1 MPKSHNKKRNVG
13 IIYELLL
20 RRVSEQLVSENTRDA
35 QVALNIISKRF
46 KKGTELYREFKLF
59 KALSKSNASNQTVA
73 SSILSESKRVAQE
86 TSLKK
91 LDKEKSDLI
100 REINYTFKD
109 PKFYKSYLPDYKA
122 LATIQTLLND
132 WRDTGNYNI
141 ARIAEYESK
150 VLSHILEDK
159 SERSLDDEK
168 NPDVDSLVV
177 KIMSEK
183 INKKYKGVFNRDQ
196 KKILNMYAISSNS
209 KDLKKI
215 DEMEKLLESI
225 KLRSITSLDKLVE
238 TTENKTIF
246 SKIDEVKDSINS
258 QPCKDLD
265 DQKISRFL
273 TMIDLCNEIREMA

>member
-13 IIYELLL
+13 IVYELLL
-20 RRVSEQLVSENTRDA
+20 RRVSEQLVSENTKEA

-46 KKGTELYREFKLF
+46 KRGTELYKEFKIF
-59 KALSKSNASNQTVA
+59 KALSKSSTNNENVA
-73 SSILSESKRVAQE
+73 NSIISESRRVAQ
-86 TSLKK
+86 TTDLKK

-109 PKFYKSYLPDYKA
+109 PGFYRNYLPDYKA
-122 LATIQTLLND
+122 LATVQTLLND
-132 WRDTGNYNI
+132 WRDTKSYNI
-141 ARIAEYESK
+141 NRIAEYESK
-150 VLSHILEDK
+150 VVDHILSEK
-159 SERSLDDEK
+159 IEKSLESER

-196 KKILNMYAISSNS
+196 KKILNMYAISSS
-209 KDLKKI
+209 SEDPEKSL
-215 DEMEKLLESI
+215 EMERLLESI
-225 KLRSITSLDKLVE
+225 KNRSVESLERLVE

-246 SKIDEVKDSINS
+246 SKISEVRDTINS
-258 QPCKDLD
+258 QTCKDLD